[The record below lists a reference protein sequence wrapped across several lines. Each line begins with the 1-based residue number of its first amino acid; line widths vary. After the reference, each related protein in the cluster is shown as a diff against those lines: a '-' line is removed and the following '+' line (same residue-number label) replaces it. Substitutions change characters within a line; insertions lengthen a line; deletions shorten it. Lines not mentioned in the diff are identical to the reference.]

1 MPQWMS
7 TQSYYLGRSRLKVF
21 PYFSGRRWINCS
33 PIDQRSLDN
42 RLRPTIDIYTNLNT
56 DPPSSRLAILS
67 LDTGS
72 DLSLISK
79 TLVNEVLGLE
89 IHLFDKEGGSAAED
103 RLVIVD
109 RCQVRLQGYVDIQWS
124 MTSAPRKTYTTRF
137 LVPDVENPSFDV
149 VLSQQSVEEYGLV
162 KSSSMRRR

>member
-7 TQSYYLGRSRLKVF
+7 TQSYYLGRSRLK
-21 PYFSGRRWINCS
+21 C
-33 PIDQRSLDN
+33 SLDN

-67 LDTGS
+67 LDTRS

-89 IHLFDKEGGSAAED
+89 IHLFDKEGSAAED

-124 MTSAPRKTYTTRF
+124 ITSAPRKTYITRF

-149 VLSQQSVEEYGLV
+149 VLSQQSVQEYGLV
-162 KSSSMRRR
+162 KSSSVRRR

>member
-1 MPQWMS
+1 MS
-7 TQSYYLGRSRLKVF
+7 TQSYYLGRSRLK
-21 PYFSGRRWINCS
+21 
-33 PIDQRSLDN
+33 RSLDN

-89 IHLFDKEGGSAAED
+89 IHLFDKEGNTAED
-103 RLVIVD
+103 RLAIVD

-124 MTSAPRKTYTTRF
+124 ITSAPRKMYTTRF

-149 VLSQQSVEEYGLV
+149 VLSQQSVQEYGLV
-162 KSSSMRRR
+162 KSSSLRRG

>member
-7 TQSYYLGRSRLKVF
+7 TQSYYLGRSRLK
-21 PYFSGRRWINCS
+21 
-33 PIDQRSLDN
+33 RSLDN

-149 VLSQQSVEEYGLV
+149 VLSQQSVQEYGLV
-162 KSSSMRRR
+162 KSSFVRRR

>member
-1 MPQWMS
+1 
-7 TQSYYLGRSRLKVF
+7 
-21 PYFSGRRWINCS
+21 
-33 PIDQRSLDN
+33 
-42 RLRPTIDIYTNLNT
+42 
-56 DPPSSRLAILS
+56 
-67 LDTGS
+67 
-72 DLSLISK
+72 
-79 TLVNEVLGLE
+79 VLGLE

-162 KSSSMRRR
+162 KSSSVRRR